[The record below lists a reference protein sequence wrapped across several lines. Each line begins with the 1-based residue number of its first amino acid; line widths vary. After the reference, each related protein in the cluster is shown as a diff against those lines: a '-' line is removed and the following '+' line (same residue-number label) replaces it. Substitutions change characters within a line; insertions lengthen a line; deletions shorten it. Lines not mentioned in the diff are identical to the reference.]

1 MKFSNIVVTSPSP
14 IRRRKS
20 YTYIIVDSVFSCGLN
35 FVKQKPAR
43 RRFLLRR
50 NDNSL
55 CGIPIL
61 RNDNCSHGE
70 EGLLAARGISARF
83 ASQWNSYLEY
93 KASCIAPMG
102 VEILFLLYFDFSQ
115 FDKAKKD
122 CSGQRDWESL
132 WNTERLLQIFF
143 NIIPYIYCMDFI
155 NGLYLQLINFKKW

>member
-35 FVKQKPAR
+35 CVKQKPAR

-50 NDNSL
+50 NDTL
-55 CGIPIL
+55 CGISLL

-102 VEILFLLYFDFSQ
+102 VEILFLFCCLRVPQ
-115 FDKAKKD
+115 ATKKKKIVAD
-122 CSGQRDWESL
+122 SGTESFMECR
-132 WNTERLLQIFF
+132 TAA
-143 NIIPYIYCMDFI
+143 
-155 NGLYLQLINFKKW
+155 FKN

>member
-35 FVKQKPAR
+35 CVKQKPAR

-50 NDNSL
+50 NDTL
-55 CGIPIL
+55 CGISLL

-93 KASCIAPMG
+93 KASCIGTIFNCKFML
-102 VEILFLLYFDFSQ
+102 LFFLTLLHREEASCDY
-115 FDKAKKD
+115 
-122 CSGQRDWESL
+122 SL
-132 WNTERLLQIFF
+132 
-143 NIIPYIYCMDFI
+143 DV
-155 NGLYLQLINFKKW
+155 YLV